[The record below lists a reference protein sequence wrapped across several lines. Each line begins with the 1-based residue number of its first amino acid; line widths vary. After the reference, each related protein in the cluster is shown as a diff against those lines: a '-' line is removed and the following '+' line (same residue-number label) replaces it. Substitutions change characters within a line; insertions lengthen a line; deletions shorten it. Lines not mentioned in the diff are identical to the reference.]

1 MIKIVNYVL
10 GVTLFMIMC
19 ELLRVDWQLMLMIMR
34 DSMVTW
40 DLTQVIIRM
49 PG

>member
-40 DLTQVIIRM
+40 DLPQVIIRM